1 MPAPFG
7 TEKYFYCKK
16 SRETSSCQKRKRHIT
31 MELVIATKN
40 SHKVRE
46 IKDKFSCIENLEI
59 RSLDDFDNVP
69 DVLEDGKTFE
79 QNSLKKA
86 REISRCTGLP
96 CLADDSGLVVDA
108 LKGEPGVYSARYAG
122 ENATDGERNSL
133 VLEKMK
139 DIPDDKR
146 AARFICAIAIVMP
159 DGREF
164 LTEGRCEGTIA
175 REPGGDQGFGYDP
188 IFYLPDLGKTM
199 AELPLSE
206 KNRISH
212 RALALEKAKAILA
225 HL

>member
-1 MPAPFG
+1 
-7 TEKYFYCKK
+7 
-16 SRETSSCQKRKRHIT
+16 

-59 RSLDDFDNVP
+59 RSLDDFDNAP

-175 REPGGDQGFGYDP
+175 REPKETRDSAMTRYFIFP
-188 IFYLPDLGKTM
+188 I
-199 AELPLSE
+199 
-206 KNRISH
+206 
-212 RALALEKAKAILA
+212 LEKPWRNCPFQKKTG
-225 HL
+225 

>member
-1 MPAPFG
+1 
-7 TEKYFYCKK
+7 
-16 SRETSSCQKRKRHIT
+16 

-40 SHKVRE
+40 HHKVRE
-46 IKDKFSCIENLEI
+46 IKDKFSCIEYLEI
-59 RSLDDFDNVP
+59 RSLDDFNNVP
-69 DVLEDGKTFE
+69 DILEDGKTFE

-86 REISRCTGLP
+86 RELSRFTGLP

-122 ENATDGERNSL
+122 ENASDIERNSL
-133 VLEKMK
+133 VLERMK
-139 DIPDDKR
+139 DVPEGGR
-146 AARFICAIAIVMP
+146 AARFICAIAIVLP

-175 REPGGDQGFGYDP
+175 CKPEGGQGFGYDP
-188 IFYLPDLGKTM
+188 IFYLPEMGKTM
-199 AELPLSE
+199 SQLPLSE

-212 RALALEKAKAILA
+212 RARALEKAKAILT